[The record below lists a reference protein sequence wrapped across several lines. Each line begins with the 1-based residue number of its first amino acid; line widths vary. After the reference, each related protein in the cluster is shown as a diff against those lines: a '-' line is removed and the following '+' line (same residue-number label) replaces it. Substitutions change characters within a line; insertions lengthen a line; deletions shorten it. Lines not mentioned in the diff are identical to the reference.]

1 MKYCKLTGTGVTI
14 SRVTLGTMT
23 FGPQWGVSE
32 EESFKM
38 INYAIENGINSIDTA
53 DLYNKGITET
63 ILGKA
68 LKGRRDELVLAS
80 KVYHFIGGNEL
91 KDKGLNRWHLIKGVE
106 DSLIRLQTDHLDILY
121 FHQPD
126 YNTPL
131 EESLAA
137 ADQLVRQGKTMYIGM
152 SNYASWQ
159 LCEALWIADKR
170 NFHPPVVTQVVY
182 NLITRGIEEELLP
195 FIREHGIGLLVY
207 NPLAGGLLTGK
218 YDVSNPPPD
227 NTRLGKIEDYNKR
240 YWQKIYLEAV
250 EDIKKIAKEAGKKP
264 IALAYQWLISQP
276 EVDSVIMGA
285 SKLSQL
291 KENLTLLDGKLDDEI
306 LKACDE
312 IWNKLRGQYFR
323 YNR

>member
-1 MKYCKLTGTGVTI
+1 
-14 SRVTLGTMT
+14 
-23 FGPQWGVSE
+23 
-32 EESFKM
+32 
-38 INYAIENGINSIDTA
+38 
-53 DLYNKGITET
+53 
-63 ILGKA
+63 
-68 LKGRRDELVLAS
+68 
-80 KVYHFIGGNEL
+80 
-91 KDKGLNRWHLIKGVE
+91 LIKGVE